1 MKFGSLLIGLVLF
14 SPLLWP
20 SIRSAGLGSH
30 GSMSLDPADFYN
42 KVMKGKTNKYKF
54 MEPQQQPTVGSE
66 DDDCS
71 PTSNGVSAFTFINFA
86 LATVLL
92 TSNVISISNNNNNNN
107 NNNNL
112 NNNNNIN
119 ANANSNNNNA
129 MNTNTIMIKKRS
141 AAPVHYVNLTDVELE
156 GWTLVT
162 V

>member
-20 SIRSAGLGSH
+20 SIRSARQH
-30 GSMSLDPADFYN
+30 GTMSLDPADFYR
-42 KVMKGKTNKYKF
+42 KVVKGSKSNKYTF
-54 MEPQQQPTVGSE
+54 MQPAPPIE
-66 DDDCS
+66 IDNEECS
-71 PTSNGVSAFTFINFA
+71 PPNQGGGVSAFTFLNFA

-92 TSNVISISNNNNNNN
+92 TSNIVANHNSNNNNNN

-141 AAPVHYVNLTDVELE
+141 AEYFFLANLSDCEE
-156 GWTLVT
+156 WTLVT
-162 V
+162 E